1 MSRYIVQSLLLG
13 LLLVLLSRNLGRFNL
28 FQTAFAATWTLSV
41 IIIRFMY
48 GQEQSQF
55 YSNDQEAQ
63 LQMLYKFERD
73 GLQISIEQVISNR
86 YVVIIPAWIL
96 KTVGF
101 EPLLAFK
108 FFQALCLLFIYKM
121 CSNFLK
127 NASITVKTWHT
138 LFFVGPLFIF
148 ISTIGIRD
156 IQIVL
161 CSTIFFLSPSVQPRV
176 YASLIA
182 LLLRPHLA
190 VALIFGLLI
199 RIYFSRFQLQ
209 RPLYSLPVLVIGAFA
224 AGAIG
229 HSLGTFVQYGI
240 SMPVPKIFL
249 QDNWWRVFAN
259 FIGVQFLTFGED
271 VVAMTTQQLLA
282 LRILF
287 ADTFIIPSLFIV
299 TLLFPKTRFSDLR
312 VQVFVSFVFFLGLV
326 SQTNFNSSRQNM
338 PFLSVMGVLGLVA
351 VLKPDKSEFQKE

>member
-73 GLQISIEQVISNR
+73 GLQVSIEQVISNR

-96 KTVGF
+96 RTVGF

-108 FFQALCLLFIYKM
+108 FLQALCLLFIYKM

-176 YASLIA
+176 YALLIA

-199 RIYFSRFQLQ
+199 KIYFSRFQLQ

-229 HSLGTFVQYGI
+229 HSLGTFLQYGI
-240 SMPVPKIFL
+240 SMPMPKIFL
-249 QDNWWRVFAN
+249 Q
-259 FIGVQFLTFGED
+259 
-271 VVAMTTQQLLA
+271 
-282 LRILF
+282 
-287 ADTFIIPSLFIV
+287 
-299 TLLFPKTRFSDLR
+299 
-312 VQVFVSFVFFLGLV
+312 
-326 SQTNFNSSRQNM
+326 
-338 PFLSVMGVLGLVA
+338 
-351 VLKPDKSEFQKE
+351 

>member
-28 FQTAFAATWTLSV
+28 FQTSFAATWTLSV
-41 IIIRFMY
+41 IIIRFIY
-48 GQEQSQF
+48 GQGQSQF

-73 GLQISIEQVISNR
+73 GLQVSIEQVISNR
-86 YVVIIPAWIL
+86 YLVIIPTWIL

-101 EPLLAFK
+101 EPLLVFK
-108 FFQALCLLFIYKM
+108 FLQALCLLFIYKI

-161 CSTIFFLSPSVQPRV
+161 CSTIFFLSPNVQPRV
-176 YASLIA
+176 YAVLIA

-190 VALIFGLLI
+190 VALIFGLL
-199 RIYFSRFQLQ
+199 S
-209 RPLYSLPVLVIGAFA
+209 
-224 AGAIG
+224 GAI
-229 HSLGTFVQYGI
+229 SST
-240 SMPVPKIFL
+240 S
-249 QDNWWRVFAN
+249 
-259 FIGVQFLTFGED
+259 ED
-271 VVAMTTQQLLA
+271 
-282 LRILF
+282 
-287 ADTFIIPSLFIV
+287 S
-299 TLLFPKTRFSDLR
+299 
-312 VQVFVSFVFFLGLV
+312 G
-326 SQTNFNSSRQNM
+326 
-338 PFLSVMGVLGLVA
+338 
-351 VLKPDKSEFQKE
+351 